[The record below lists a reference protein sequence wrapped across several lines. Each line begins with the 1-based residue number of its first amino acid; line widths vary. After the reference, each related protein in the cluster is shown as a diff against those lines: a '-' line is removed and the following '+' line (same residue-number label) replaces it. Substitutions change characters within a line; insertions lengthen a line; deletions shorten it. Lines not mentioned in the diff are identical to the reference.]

1 MFVLLF
7 NIVCGLLSCY

>member
-7 NIVCGLLSCY
+7 NIFSLY